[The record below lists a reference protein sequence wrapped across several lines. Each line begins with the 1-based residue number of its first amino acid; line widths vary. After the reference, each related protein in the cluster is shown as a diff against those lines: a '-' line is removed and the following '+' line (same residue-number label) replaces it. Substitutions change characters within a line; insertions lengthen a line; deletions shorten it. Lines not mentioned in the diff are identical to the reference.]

1 MPFTY
6 HRTIHFSDTDAA
18 GVVYFANHLSIC
30 HEAYEEALAAAG
42 VDIACLFADS
52 GVIIPVSQS
61 SADYLRPLV
70 CGDRVDV
77 SVRPSALAPDSFA
90 IDYEVTRLGRDG
102 APTKLVAKVRT
113 QHICIRSADRMRQPL
128 PDAIATW
135 ANAG

>member
-30 HEAYEEALAAAG
+30 HEAYEEALADAG
-42 VDIACLFADS
+42 VDIARFFSDR
-52 GVIIPVSQS
+52 GVVIPVSKS

-70 CGDRVDV
+70 CGDRVGV
-77 SVRPSALAPDSFA
+77 SVKPSALAPDSFA

-102 APTKLVAKVRT
+102 APSKLAARART
-113 QHICIRSADRMRQPL
+113 QHVCIRAADRVRQSL
-128 PDAIATW
+128 PGAIAAW
-135 ANAG
+135 VNAG